1 MALAAQ
7 VVAVTEA
14 DALELET
21 ITGRNIPVV
30 VNGVDCARYAGV
42 NPSYDSNR
50 LLFIGN
56 YEYPP
61 NVDAVEWAMSEIIP
75 RVWQLRPSARITI
88 AGYALPAEWR
98 QRWPDERI
106 EWHAFVPDLTA
117 LQAQAAVFFAPL
129 RTGGGSKL
137 KVLEAMAAG
146 LAVVTTAQGVSG
158 LAVTTGVEYD
168 GGEDAEALAQ
178 AVSRQLAEPA
188 AAQRMGTAGRA
199 YVGRAHDWS
208 VAAQQLLDVYAT
220 VGNAGEPSCE

>member
-1 MALAAQ
+1 MEQAAQ

-14 DALELET
+14 DAQELGM
-21 ITGRNIPVV
+21 ITGRSVPVV

-42 NPSYDSNR
+42 NPTYDSNR

-61 NVDAVEWAMSEIIP
+61 NVDAVEWAMTEIMP
-75 RVWQLRPSARITI
+75 RVWRLRPDARITV

-98 QRWPDERI
+98 KRWPDERV
-106 EWHAFVPDLTA
+106 EWHAFVPDLTV
-117 LQAQAAVFFAPL
+117 LQAQSAIFFAPL

-158 LAVTTGVEYD
+158 LAVTAGVEYD
-168 GGEDAEALAQ
+168 GGENAQALAG
-178 AVSRQLAEPA
+178 AISRQLAEPA

-208 VAAQQLLDVYAT
+208 VAAQQLLDVYAA
-220 VGNAGEPSCE
+220 VGNPGELSCE